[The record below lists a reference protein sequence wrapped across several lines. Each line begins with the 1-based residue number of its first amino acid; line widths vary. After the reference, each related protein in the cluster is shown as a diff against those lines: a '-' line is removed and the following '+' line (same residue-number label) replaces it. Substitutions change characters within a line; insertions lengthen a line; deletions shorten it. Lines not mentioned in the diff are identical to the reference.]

1 MVLEA
6 MANITVEAEGEF
18 SFSVYDSIDR
28 DNVYMGSITA
38 SATEEFESEILITI
52 TGDLNGN
59 LEDLTVEDVEVVNP
73 ISAINFGTI
82 EPDYG
87 EDF

>member
-1 MVLEA
+1 
-6 MANITVEAEGEF
+6 
-18 SFSVYDSIDR
+18 
-28 DNVYMGSITA
+28 MGSITA

>member
-1 MVLEA
+1 VVVEA
-6 MANITVEAEGEF
+6 MANITVEADGEF

-59 LEDLTVEDVEVVNP
+59 VEDLAIEDVEIVNP
-73 ISAINFGTI
+73 ISAIILGR
-82 EPDYG
+82 
-87 EDF
+87 

>member
-1 MVLEA
+1 MVVEA
-6 MANITVEAEGEF
+6 MANITVEADGEF

-59 LEDLTVEDVEVVNP
+59 VEDLAIEDVEIVNP
-73 ISAINFGTI
+73 ISAIILGR
-82 EPDYG
+82 
-87 EDF
+87 